1 MKLSDSIQNHLRSFD
16 LWNGQGKNQGIF
28 LGTGKSREV
37 LRYFNRNR
45 VISAKFL

>member
-1 MKLSDSIQNHLRSFD
+1 MCMKLSDSVQNRLRSFN

-37 LRYFNRNR
+37 HRYFDR
-45 VISAKFL
+45 K